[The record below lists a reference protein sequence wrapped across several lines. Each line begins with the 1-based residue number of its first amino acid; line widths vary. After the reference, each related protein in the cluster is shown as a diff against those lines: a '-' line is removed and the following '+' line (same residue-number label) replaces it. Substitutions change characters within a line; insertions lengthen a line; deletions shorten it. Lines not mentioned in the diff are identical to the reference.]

1 MLAGSGGVVVGRSRL
16 NRVCRLHKFEY
27 ERSWAWRSYY
37 VSTLEFMPL
46 SVRPFDFSSS
56 TDKHE
61 LPAQHSTWLR
71 TYFHYNF
78 RPRRGCSGC
87 WSGQIACALCAMR
100 RPRMPGLLLEEVEL
114 RSSRCVDIICEYQQ
128 RREQQADWRRARMQ
142 RRL

>member
-1 MLAGSGGVVVGRSRL
+1 MLEGSGGVVVGRSRL

-78 RPRRGCSGC
+78 DCKEDAV
-87 WSGQIACALCAMR
+87 IAGVVR
-100 RPRMPGLLLEEVEL
+100 L
-114 RSSRCVDIICEYQQ
+114 RSVCDAPSQNAWSALGRGGIEKQ
-128 RREQQADWRRARMQ
+128 
-142 RRL
+142 